1 MVKALKTLVIL
12 IFLFIV
18 FMIFSNEEIINKNE
32 ELIGT
37 NEQGRKITKTD
48 DVDNIKPTLDTPEF
62 WINKI
67 KNVDSILM
75 DENEI
80 KNFNDENFSKIDCLY
95 NLKEETT
102 INEKELINLIQSI
115 STIPKEDRYDRN
127 GNIINND
134 FYNKLI
140 DNLNINNIE
149 SENPL
154 KYGVVVNRS
163 EMRTFPTSE
172 PVYKKPGDIEFDRF
186 VETAIY
192 SLEPVTIYN
201 ESKDGEW
208 YFAKIYNYIGWLPKE
223 DVAIGERDEIF
234 NYLDNNPF
242 IVVVDRQITIDNIDY
257 DMGVKIPLTG
267 LELDKEWE
275 ILLPERD
282 EDGKLSFKKE
292 VISKSNN
299 FSEGYLSYTVE
310 NIITQ
315 AFKFKDEK
323 YGWGGTNNTR
333 DCSALIMDI
342 YRTFGI
348 KLPRNT
354 SQQGM
359 DNLGI
364 LYGIGEFL
372 NYPGATLYMPGHTM
386 IYLGE
391 HEGEYYIIHQ
401 FAGYYEGEKEDL
413 EYKEVMKTDVTTL
426 DIKTST
432 GTTFLDNIYCGKL
445 FISP

>member
-1 MVKALKTLVIL
+1 
-12 IFLFIV
+12 
-18 FMIFSNEEIINKNE
+18 MIFSNEEIINKNE

-80 KNFNDENFSKIDCLY
+80 KNFNDENFSKIDCLF

-102 INEKELINLIQSI
+102 INEKKLINLIQSI

-154 KYGVVVNRS
+154 KYGEVVNRI
-163 EMRTFPTSE
+163 EMRTFLTSKH
-172 PVYKKPGDIEFDRF
+172 VYNKQGDIEFDRF

-323 YGWGGTNNTR
+323 YGWG
-333 DCSALIMDI
+333 
-342 YRTFGI
+342 
-348 KLPRNT
+348 
-354 SQQGM
+354 
-359 DNLGI
+359 
-364 LYGIGEFL
+364 
-372 NYPGATLYMPGHTM
+372 
-386 IYLGE
+386 
-391 HEGEYYIIHQ
+391 
-401 FAGYYEGEKEDL
+401 
-413 EYKEVMKTDVTTL
+413 
-426 DIKTST
+426 
-432 GTTFLDNIYCGKL
+432 
-445 FISP
+445 